1 MPNSLYYGDNRTVE
15 TTLNV
20 HLADLLRNQGLD
32 ASAERRKSIH
42 NRSQQPDVIV
52 SRMDLPIRLEQVG
65 LR

>member
-32 ASAERRKSIH
+32 ASA
-42 NRSQQPDVIV
+42 DVARVSTIV
-52 SRMDLPIRLEQVG
+52 ANNLT
-65 LR
+65 